1 MNLTKTL
8 FGILVVTGSF
18 FIPSAQTKA
27 IASDNNDLCTVA
39 SSSKVYLKGR
49 LSTPTTRSI
58 SQSIEVFQEDN
69 TLMIY
74 YLNTLGKIEITISND
89 QGMIIYSEVISVFE
103 NSKSLI
109 ELRGLTNG
117 NHTIKFKDSE
127 GGELTGI
134 FTVE

>member
-8 FGILVVTGSF
+8 FGTLVVIGSF
-18 FIPSAQTKA
+18 FIPCVQTKA
-27 IASDNNDLCTVA
+27 IASGNNDLCTVA

-74 YLNTLGKIEITISND
+74 YLNALGKIEITISND

-117 NHTIKFKDSE
+117 SHTIKFKDSE

>member
-8 FGILVVTGSF
+8 FGTLVVIGSF
-18 FIPSAQTKA
+18 FIPCVQTKA
-27 IASDNNDLCTVA
+27 IASGNNDLCTVA

-69 TLMIY
+69 TLMIN
-74 YLNTLGKIEITISND
+74 YLNALGKIEITISND

-117 NHTIKFKDSE
+117 SHTIKFKDSE